1 MTAPG
6 TTPAKA
12 RGRRRRLRT
21 GDIVLVMLLIG
32 VFSLFYNFSLQ
43 GIFELLYQPVSGL
56 ILLIVILE
64 FLWLK
69 SGDRT
74 RLYRIEIDR
83 LRARRYQDEE
93 LLRRARAVIDQAV
106 KGPESEEAGR
116 AGDWRQRAVDTV
128 KDLDERL

>member
-6 TTPAKA
+6 TPHAKT
-12 RGRRRRLRT
+12 RGRQRRIRT
-21 GDIVLVMLLIG
+21 SDIVLVMLLLG
-32 VFSLFYNFSLQ
+32 VVALFYNFSLQ
-43 GIFELLYQPVSGL
+43 GIFELLYRPVAGL

-74 RLYRIEIDR
+74 RLYRLEIER
-83 LRARRYQDEE
+83 LRTRRYQDEE

-106 KGPESEEAGR
+106 KGPETEEAGR
-116 AGDWRQRAVDTV
+116 AGDWRQRALDTV
-128 KDLDERL
+128 KDMDERL